1 MTVPKSRIAPA
12 MPRRIPW
19 CTLVLCVATAV
30 VSVHAAIEI
39 SGSWLGRVRI
49 VELERYGLR
58 FEHLRDLELWRLV
71 TAQLVHVRQPH
82 MVSDVVC
89 LLLVGSAVER
99 HVGPVRLLTLWLVG
113 GSLAMLVSTQ
123 SVPWPWNLGTGASQA
138 IMAIA
143 GAGLWLVR
151 TGTDRWRTML
161 TALALTIGVALTL
174 DLVFAHYPKPGHV
187 AGLLFGFLIASRFR
201 VGTP

>member
-58 FEHLRDLELWRLV
+58 FEHLRDLEIWRLV

-113 GSLAMLVSTQ
+113 G
-123 SVPWPWNLGTGASQA
+123 
-138 IMAIA
+138 
-143 GAGLWLVR
+143 
-151 TGTDRWRTML
+151 
-161 TALALTIGVALTL
+161 
-174 DLVFAHYPKPGHV
+174 
-187 AGLLFGFLIASRFR
+187 
-201 VGTP
+201 